1 MQVSHREAARALM
14 ILRRTQRRTWARRR
28 RRLRPHRGDRGGA
41 ALMVDRTISCRT
53 TVDRGTI
60 ESIHRHL
67 LDDRNWIRI
76 ERVEAARARLEAG
89 DEPSADVVAEMM
101 VRRAVCD
108 RLS

>member
-1 MQVSHREAARALM
+1 MMQVSHREAARALM

-28 RRLRPHRGDRGGA
+28 RRLRPHRGGA
-41 ALMVDRTISCRT
+41 AGTVDHTISCRT
-53 TVDRGTI
+53 TVDGGTI

-76 ERVEAARARLEAG
+76 ERVEAAQARLEAG
-89 DEPSADVVAEMM
+89 DRPSADVVAEMM
-101 VRRAVCD
+101 VRRAICD

>member
-14 ILRRTQRRTWARRR
+14 ILSRTQRRTSSRRR
-28 RRLRPHRGDRGGA
+28 RRLRPHRGGA
-41 ALMVDRTISCRT
+41 PGTVDRAISCGT
-53 TVDRGTI
+53 TVDHGTI

-76 ERVEAARARLEAG
+76 EWVQAAQARLEAG
-89 DEPSADVVAEMM
+89 DEPSAEVVAEMM
-101 VRRAVCD
+101 MRRAICD

>member
-28 RRLRPHRGDRGGA
+28 RRLQPHRGGA
-41 ALMVDRTISCRT
+41 AGTVDRTISCRT
-53 TVDRGTI
+53 TVDHGTI

-76 ERVEAARARLEAG
+76 ERVEAAQARLEAG

-101 VRRAVCD
+101 VRRVICD